1 MEASALG
8 TAMKRM
14 SVRKRRA
21 KVMGIV
27 RFVVAENM
35 VSGLLSVLGQ
45 DVMNGKMR
53 DFSDM
58 YGYEMVQALAEY
70 SEGNF
75 CLQESSLYPTL
86 YRLQDKKCISARQ
99 VSAGKRRMRTYY
111 HLEPAGKDYLQQSLR
126 EYLSVQKGFYGIL
139 DKTGNSG
146 DEK

>member
-1 MEASALG
+1 
-8 TAMKRM
+8 
-14 SVRKRRA
+14 
-21 KVMGIV
+21 
-27 RFVVAENM
+27 
-35 VSGLLSVLGQ
+35 
-45 DVMNGKMR
+45 MR
-53 DFSDM
+53 DFRDM

-75 CLQESSLYPTL
+75 CLQESFLYPTL

-111 HLEPAGKDYLQQSLR
+111 HLEPVGKDYLQQSLR